1 MITTA
6 QKPETIDE
14 YISLYPPKVQDIL
27 QKVRMVIKKAAPD
40 AMEAIKYQLPTFVLN
55 GNLVHFGAFKN
66 HIGFYPAPSGI
77 SVFKQELSAYE
88 SGKGSIQFPLD
99 KEIPFDMISRIVQFR
114 VQENLEKVKNKIR
127 KTSKSIDEFP
137 DSLGAPAKRALENN
151 GIKTL
156 KQLSDYR
163 EQEVLKFHGIGPS
176 SLPKL
181 REALRS
187 ENLSFKP

>member
-6 QKPETIDE
+6 HKPETIDE
-14 YISLYPPKVQDIL
+14 YISLHPPKVQELL

-40 AMEAIKYQLPTFVLN
+40 AIEAIKYQIPTFVLN
-55 GNLVHFGAFKN
+55 GNLVHFGAYKN

-77 SVFKQELSAYE
+77 TVFKQELSVYE
-88 SGKGSIQFPLD
+88 SGKGSIQFPMD
-99 KEIPFDMISRIVQFR
+99 KEIPFDLISRIVQFR
-114 VQENLEKVKNKIR
+114 VQENLEKVKS
-127 KTSKSIDEFP
+127 KTKGSSKSIEGFP
-137 DSLGAPAKRALENN
+137 HSLGAPAKRALENN

-156 KQLSDYR
+156 KQLSQYR

-176 SLPKL
+176 LLPKL
-181 REALRS
+181 REALMS